1 MVPEKY
7 AVNHIDKQ
15 SNEDF
20 INCEFHLA
28 ESLKMKKQGSLL
40 EFLLYCFIGLIFDIL
55 YHHTEIYLS
64 YFQVVTRILNTY

>member
-28 ESLKMKKQGSLL
+28 ESLKMKKRGSWFEFYHPAAFVFYQYL
-40 EFLLYCFIGLIFDIL
+40 EFCFITLKYIYYIF
-55 YHHTEIYLS
+55 
-64 YFQVVTRILNTY
+64 RW

>member
-28 ESLKMKKQGSLL
+28 ESLKMKKQGSLFEISL
-40 EFLLYCFIGLIFDIL
+40 CCSISVNFIDI
-55 YHHTEIYLS
+55 
-64 YFQVVTRILNTY
+64 